1 MLQNF
6 YPCLC
11 PYFVIKAKPSLLT
24 RTKSLNREQTSTL
37 LSTTCQEKINF
48 DPCILILLYLTLK
61 LADFKQHRTQSI
73 YTAHSSVLVFFISS
87 FRKSTRHL
95 GESVGKLCWHALR
108 HVLPLRNKFDYIIR
122 RNFLSNASGKEY
134 ALWRHPCI
142 KSLSIL
148 FTIRR
153 RASKLPNVMRWS
165 GWGILARV
173 HYGLMWMRLWS
184 MEKAG

>member
-6 YPCLC
+6 YPYLC

-24 RTKSLNREQTSTL
+24 RTKSLSREQTSTL

-95 GESVGKLCWHALR
+95 GVCWKIMLTCVKARFASAKQIWLYYTAQFLVQR
-108 HVLPLRNKFDYIIR
+108 LGERICSLAPPLHQKFVDFVY
-122 RNFLSNASGKEY
+122 NQ
-134 ALWRHPCI
+134 
-142 KSLSIL
+142 
-148 FTIRR
+148 T
-153 RASKLPNVMRWS
+153 
-165 GWGILARV
+165 
-173 HYGLMWMRLWS
+173 
-184 MEKAG
+184 